1 MKQKIAVSLLTTAL
15 LFTTMSF
22 HVNAEALPQG
32 SSLTSQSNAVFTT
45 VPDAAELERQKQYE
59 LPEPTAWEVDNQGNK
74 KKVPYIVPALNYST
88 QSFSDSNYDYIF
100 NGWTLNSTKTDP
112 KRFFV
117 DKVSVENRSGG
128 SLPLK
133 YIQQQA
139 VTTQWS
145 VGINIEAEAEFKVSF
160 LASLKAKLGGSY
172 SYSKTT
178 SSSTTIEAGPKNVP
192 AGYVASYTKYRS
204 GGYGAGQ
211 AAWKKY
217 VKNSASQVGMYYTGE
232 TGWAV
237 NDNATTIVYAEQKL

>member
-1 MKQKIAVSLLTTAL
+1 MKKKIVISLLTTAL
-15 LFTTMSF
+15 LVSSAPFYAK
-22 HVNAEALPQG
+22 AEALSQD
-32 SSLTSQSNAVFTT
+32 STLSSQSSVVFTA

-59 LPEPTAWEVDNQGNK
+59 LQTPNAWEIDNQGNK
-74 KKVPYIVPALNYST
+74 KKVPYIVPALNYTT

-133 YIQQQA
+133 YIQQQS

-145 VGINIEAEAEFKVSF
+145 VGANIEAEAEFKVSF

-211 AAWKKY
+211 AAWRKY